1 MWISFDISVMDG
13 AILAWKGSAKNPNPF
28 ELASSMKGHTSAVIC
43 LTIGRNRL
51 YSGSVDN
58 TIRAWDLDTLQCVH
72 TLSGHNDA
80 VTSLICWDQ
89 YLLSC
94 SLDKT
99 IKAWAFTEEGNLDV
113 IYTHNEEHGA
123 IALCGMPDAEAKPI
137 LLCSCSDNTVYLYEL
152 PTFIERGRIFSK
164 SEVRTI
170 QTGPGEIVELR
181 GPDPSFCDGAKTVL
195 KESDEEPGV
204 ENEKA
209 ESAALP
215 PSEGV
220 PETTGKEEP
229 AADGHDAVNTQ
240 QASVEDLNTD
250 DAEKKEESEKH
261 SEEDEDPVT
270 DTQTASRKMEVPNDK
285 VGLIIGRGGD
295 AIKALQ
301 AKSGARI
308 QLIPQHLP
316 EGDGSK
322 ERTVRVTGDRKQ
334 IEMAREMIKDVMN
347 QTVRSSPYSGS
358 FNQQHSYR
366 PRGPTGPSN
375 WGPRGPHSSQPNP
388 YDYHLR
394 GPYPSQSSQY
404 PPPSY
409 GGYPPQQM
417 GPEGG
422 HVSDHPASGPISTP
436 VSGHAPSP
444 SPTPAMSHSPSQ
456 ANYNYGQPHGPDYG
470 HQAPY
475 SQAVPSQQGYGHGYD
490 EPKYDNHAP
499 MQHPYGHG
507 SSQPVYPQASNQ
519 PGYRAQQ
526 QYGKQPSCGMPLQG
540 PPPQS
545 YGPPRPSQPGDM
557 PYQGP
562 IQSSQ
567 SYGPNVPPQQQYPY
581 ASSGQSYPSN
591 GSASGAEGN
600 NQAMPTSGPG
610 YPQQEQPAS
619 NNAGYGY
626 QGSQDPAYGSGPG
639 ATYSAPPSG
648 QQAYAQPTATQPSYD
663 QSVPQSGAYGAAP
676 GSAPVGIALK
686 FEANGVTVGWFS
698 KRKRPNPGNS
708 LASNSR
714 GGGGGSE
721 YKCTRE
727 SSSSG
732 TKAMNLEKI
741 KPSSNSSV
749 LVVEGNASEEKTVEC
764 SKKACENWMSDKC
777 DKEDGCQFLHSWFY
791 GDWFSTLAK
800 LKGHIQA
807 VSGIALPSRSDKLF
821 SSGSDGTVHVW
832 DCNTGQ
838 STRVINVGVK
848 IGALISEGPWI
859 FVGLPNIV
867 KAWNIETAAEFNL
880 DGPVGQVNAIAVA
893 DVVDMLFAGAQ
904 DGAILAWKG
913 SAKNPNPFELA
924 SSMKGHTSAVICL
937 TIGRNRLYS
946 GSVDNTIRGA
956 IALCG
961 MPDAEAKPILL
972 CSCSDNTV
980 YLYELPTFIER
991 GRIFSKSEV
1000 RTIQTGPGEIVE
1012 LRGPDPSFCDGAKTV
1027 LKESDE
1033 EPGVENEK
1041 AESAALPPSEGVP
1054 ETTGKEEPAAD
1065 GHDAV
1070 NTQQASVED
1079 LNTDDAEKK
1088 EESENIL
1095 RRTRIPLGFLLERVE
1110 ILFVT
1115 CRLQYNSG
1123 AKIQITRDAD
1133 ANPQSTTRPVEII
1146 GTLSNIKKAEKLINA
1161 VIAEVGLII
1170 GRGGDAIKA
1179 LQAKSGAR
1187 IQLIPQH
1194 LPEGDGSKERTV
1206 RVTGDRKQIEMA
1218 REMIK
1223 DVMNQTVRSSPYSGS
1238 FNQQHSYRPRGPTG
1252 PSNWGPRGPHSSQPN
1267 PYDYHHRGP
1276 YPSQSSQYPPPSY
1289 GGYPPNKW
1297 AQEGGHVSDHPAS
1310 GPISTPVSGHAPS
1323 PSPTPA
1329 MSHSPSQANYNYGQP
1344 HGPDYGHQAPY
1355 SQAVPSQQ
1363 GYGHGY
1369 DEPKYDNHAPMQH
1382 PYGHGSSQPVYPQA
1396 SNQPGYRAQ
1405 QQYGKQPSYGTPLQ
1419 GPPPQSYGPSRPSQ
1433 PGDMP
1438 YQGPIQSSQSYGP
1451 NVPPQQQYPYASS
1464 GQSYPSNGSHQELR
1478 EQLGNA
1484 YFWPACPRQGSHPFV
1499 LSSAWW
1505 TTVNWLCARSNR
1517 WLWIIPIFTTSYP
1530 EQPASNNAG

>member
-1 MWISFDISVMDG
+1 MRIATIHSRLGGGPARNNVVCRYWMMGKCNRNPCRFMHRELPPPNVYREHLSNPIFYGRNNRLGALAMASKFIGIDGSEVKTAQNSTNHVIKDPPRKRPNPGNSLASNSGGGGGGSEYKCTRESSSSGTKAMNLEKIKPSSNSSVLVVEGNASEEKTAVSGIALPSRSDNFSRVVVMEQYMFG
-13 AILAWKGSAKNPNPF
+13 IAILAWNIETAAEF
-28 ELASSMKGHTSAVIC
+28 
-43 LTIGRNRL
+43 
-51 YSGSVDN
+51 
-58 TIRAWDLDTLQCVH
+58 
-72 TLSGHNDA
+72 
-80 VTSLICWDQ
+80 
-89 YLLSC
+89 
-94 SLDKT
+94 
-99 IKAWAFTEEGNLDV
+99 NLDGPV
-113 IYTHNEEHGA
+113 GQVNA
-123 IALCGMPDAEAKPI
+123 IAVADVVDMLFAGHRSKPI

-152 PTFIERGRIFSK
+152 LTFIERGRIFSK

-581 ASSGQSYPSN
+581 ASSGQSKV
-591 GSASGAEGN
+591 ASQFHVISPGG
-600 NQAMPTSGPG
+600 QQSTGYVQGPTSGYG
-610 YPQQEQPAS
+610 LYPSSQQCYPEQPAS

-676 GSAPVGIALK
+676 GSAPVGYGKNL
-686 FEANGVTVGWFS
+686 V
-698 KRKRPNPGNS
+698 S
-708 LASNSR
+708 LA
-714 GGGGGSE
+714 
-721 YKCTRE
+721 
-727 SSSSG
+727 
-732 TKAMNLEKI
+732 
-741 KPSSNSSV
+741 
-749 LVVEGNASEEKTVEC
+749 
-764 SKKACENWMSDKC
+764 
-777 DKEDGCQFLHSWFY
+777 H
-791 GDWFSTLAK
+791 
-800 LKGHIQA
+800 
-807 VSGIALPSRSDKLF
+807 LPS
-821 SSGSDGTVHVW
+821 
-832 DCNTGQ
+832 
-838 STRVINVGVK
+838 I
-848 IGALISEGPWI
+848 
-859 FVGLPNIV
+859 
-867 KAWNIETAAEFNL
+867 
-880 DGPVGQVNAIAVA
+880 
-893 DVVDMLFAGAQ
+893 
-904 DGAILAWKG
+904 
-913 SAKNPNPFELA
+913 
-924 SSMKGHTSAVICL
+924 
-937 TIGRNRLYS
+937 
-946 GSVDNTIRGA
+946 
-956 IALCG
+956 
-961 MPDAEAKPILL
+961 
-972 CSCSDNTV
+972 
-980 YLYELPTFIER
+980 
-991 GRIFSKSEV
+991 
-1000 RTIQTGPGEIVE
+1000 
-1012 LRGPDPSFCDGAKTV
+1012 
-1027 LKESDE
+1027 
-1033 EPGVENEK
+1033 
-1041 AESAALPPSEGVP
+1041 
-1054 ETTGKEEPAAD
+1054 
-1065 GHDAV
+1065 
-1070 NTQQASVED
+1070 
-1079 LNTDDAEKK
+1079 
-1088 EESENIL
+1088 
-1095 RRTRIPLGFLLERVE
+1095 
-1110 ILFVT
+1110 
-1115 CRLQYNSG
+1115 
-1123 AKIQITRDAD
+1123 
-1133 ANPQSTTRPVEII
+1133 
-1146 GTLSNIKKAEKLINA
+1146 
-1161 VIAEVGLII
+1161 
-1170 GRGGDAIKA
+1170 
-1179 LQAKSGAR
+1179 
-1187 IQLIPQH
+1187 
-1194 LPEGDGSKERTV
+1194 
-1206 RVTGDRKQIEMA
+1206 
-1218 REMIK
+1218 
-1223 DVMNQTVRSSPYSGS
+1223 
-1238 FNQQHSYRPRGPTG
+1238 
-1252 PSNWGPRGPHSSQPN
+1252 
-1267 PYDYHHRGP
+1267 
-1276 YPSQSSQYPPPSY
+1276 
-1289 GGYPPNKW
+1289 
-1297 AQEGGHVSDHPAS
+1297 
-1310 GPISTPVSGHAPS
+1310 
-1323 PSPTPA
+1323 
-1329 MSHSPSQANYNYGQP
+1329 
-1344 HGPDYGHQAPY
+1344 
-1355 SQAVPSQQ
+1355 
-1363 GYGHGY
+1363 
-1369 DEPKYDNHAPMQH
+1369 
-1382 PYGHGSSQPVYPQA
+1382 
-1396 SNQPGYRAQ
+1396 
-1405 QQYGKQPSYGTPLQ
+1405 
-1419 GPPPQSYGPSRPSQ
+1419 
-1433 PGDMP
+1433 
-1438 YQGPIQSSQSYGP
+1438 
-1451 NVPPQQQYPYASS
+1451 
-1464 GQSYPSNGSHQELR
+1464 
-1478 EQLGNA
+1478 
-1484 YFWPACPRQGSHPFV
+1484 
-1499 LSSAWW
+1499 
-1505 TTVNWLCARSNR
+1505 
-1517 WLWIIPIFTTSYP
+1517 
-1530 EQPASNNAG
+1530 

>member
-1 MWISFDISVMDG
+1 MDAKIATIHSRLGGGPARNNVVCRYWMMGKCNRNPCRFMHRELPPPNVYRRTSEQPNLLRKEQSIRSPSHGLKNSLALSDGSEVKTAQNSTNHVIKDPPRKRPNPGNSLASNSGGGGGGSEYKCTRESSSSGTEAMNLEKIKPSSNSSVLVVEGNASEEKTVECSKKACENWMSDKCDKEDGCQFLHSWFYGDWFSTLAKLKGHIQAVSGIALPSRSDKLFSSGSDGTVHVWDCNTGQSTRVINVGVKIGALISEGPWIFVGLPNIVKAWNIETAAEFNLDGPVGQVNAIAVADVVDMLFAGAQDG

-417 GPEGG
+417 GPEVTLVLVGSKDLPPCRG
-422 HVSDHPASGPISTP
+422 QFRMVEFMTTVSREAILWASSSLFPGSTF
-436 VSGHAPSP
+436 SA
-444 SPTPAMSHSPSQ
+444 
-456 ANYNYGQPHGPDYG
+456 
-470 HQAPY
+470 
-475 SQAVPSQQGYGHGYD
+475 GYGHGYD

-610 YPQQEQPAS
+610 YPQQ
-619 NNAGYGY
+619 G
-626 QGSQDPAYGSGPG
+626 
-639 ATYSAPPSG
+639 
-648 QQAYAQPTATQPSYD
+648 
-663 QSVPQSGAYGAAP
+663 
-676 GSAPVGIALK
+676 
-686 FEANGVTVGWFS
+686 
-698 KRKRPNPGNS
+698 
-708 LASNSR
+708 
-714 GGGGGSE
+714 
-721 YKCTRE
+721 
-727 SSSSG
+727 
-732 TKAMNLEKI
+732 
-741 KPSSNSSV
+741 
-749 LVVEGNASEEKTVEC
+749 
-764 SKKACENWMSDKC
+764 
-777 DKEDGCQFLHSWFY
+777 
-791 GDWFSTLAK
+791 
-800 LKGHIQA
+800 
-807 VSGIALPSRSDKLF
+807 
-821 SSGSDGTVHVW
+821 
-832 DCNTGQ
+832 
-838 STRVINVGVK
+838 
-848 IGALISEGPWI
+848 
-859 FVGLPNIV
+859 
-867 KAWNIETAAEFNL
+867 
-880 DGPVGQVNAIAVA
+880 
-893 DVVDMLFAGAQ
+893 
-904 DGAILAWKG
+904 
-913 SAKNPNPFELA
+913 
-924 SSMKGHTSAVICL
+924 
-937 TIGRNRLYS
+937 
-946 GSVDNTIRGA
+946 
-956 IALCG
+956 
-961 MPDAEAKPILL
+961 
-972 CSCSDNTV
+972 
-980 YLYELPTFIER
+980 
-991 GRIFSKSEV
+991 
-1000 RTIQTGPGEIVE
+1000 
-1012 LRGPDPSFCDGAKTV
+1012 
-1027 LKESDE
+1027 
-1033 EPGVENEK
+1033 
-1041 AESAALPPSEGVP
+1041 
-1054 ETTGKEEPAAD
+1054 
-1065 GHDAV
+1065 
-1070 NTQQASVED
+1070 
-1079 LNTDDAEKK
+1079 
-1088 EESENIL
+1088 
-1095 RRTRIPLGFLLERVE
+1095 
-1110 ILFVT
+1110 
-1115 CRLQYNSG
+1115 
-1123 AKIQITRDAD
+1123 
-1133 ANPQSTTRPVEII
+1133 
-1146 GTLSNIKKAEKLINA
+1146 
-1161 VIAEVGLII
+1161 
-1170 GRGGDAIKA
+1170 
-1179 LQAKSGAR
+1179 
-1187 IQLIPQH
+1187 
-1194 LPEGDGSKERTV
+1194 
-1206 RVTGDRKQIEMA
+1206 
-1218 REMIK
+1218 
-1223 DVMNQTVRSSPYSGS
+1223 
-1238 FNQQHSYRPRGPTG
+1238 
-1252 PSNWGPRGPHSSQPN
+1252 
-1267 PYDYHHRGP
+1267 
-1276 YPSQSSQYPPPSY
+1276 
-1289 GGYPPNKW
+1289 
-1297 AQEGGHVSDHPAS
+1297 
-1310 GPISTPVSGHAPS
+1310 
-1323 PSPTPA
+1323 
-1329 MSHSPSQANYNYGQP
+1329 
-1344 HGPDYGHQAPY
+1344 
-1355 SQAVPSQQ
+1355 
-1363 GYGHGY
+1363 
-1369 DEPKYDNHAPMQH
+1369 
-1382 PYGHGSSQPVYPQA
+1382 SQPVPCYLSLVDNSQLAMCKVQPVVMDYTHLRNNVIQNSQLQTMQVMGIKGLKILLMAVALGQPIVHHQVA
-1396 SNQPGYRAQ
+1396 SRLMLSQ
-1405 QQYGKQPSYGTPLQ
+1405 QQLNQVMISRFLSQVHMELLQ
-1419 GPPPQSYGPSRPSQ
+1419 E
-1433 PGDMP
+1433 
-1438 YQGPIQSSQSYGP
+1438 
-1451 NVPPQQQYPYASS
+1451 V
-1464 GQSYPSNGSHQELR
+1464 H
-1478 EQLGNA
+1478 QLGMA
-1484 YFWPACPRQGSHPFV
+1484 KT
-1499 LSSAWW
+1499 LSS
-1505 TTVNWLCARSNR
+1505 
-1517 WLWIIPIFTTSYP
+1517 
-1530 EQPASNNAG
+1530 